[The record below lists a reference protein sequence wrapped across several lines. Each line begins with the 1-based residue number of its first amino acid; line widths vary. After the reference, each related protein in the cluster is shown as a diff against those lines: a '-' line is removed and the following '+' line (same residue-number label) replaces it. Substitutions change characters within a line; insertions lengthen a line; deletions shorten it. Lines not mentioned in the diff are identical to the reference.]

1 MRPLLLSLLPAPLA
15 GCAAPQGPPAVAVA
29 TGQYDRAFDAVRDTL
44 TRYRFEL
51 ERVDARAGVIT
62 TRPKSTGGLA
72 TPWDREQ
79 STLDQAWENLLDEQ
93 RRIVRVTF
101 EPWEPMSGTTPA
113 PPPDRDL
120 RALDQ
125 GMIAHVDVVIE
136 RVQHACRRLEPSS
149 IQLSSVTEDPALRE
163 RGLWPSYNVA
173 FSQDP
178 LLARR
183 LAEAIRAALP
193 ARARE

>member
-1 MRPLLLSLLPAPLA
+1 MPRLPLILLAGLLA
-15 GCAAPQGPPAVAVA
+15 GCSAPKAPPAIAVA
-29 TGQYDRAFDAVRDTL
+29 PGQYAQAFDTARDTL

-79 STLDQAWENLLDEQ
+79 STLEQAWEDLLDEQ
-93 RRIVRVTF
+93 RRIVRITF
-101 EPWEPMSGTTPA
+101 EPAGPASGT
-113 PPPDRDL
+113 PPPPPETDL
-120 RALDQ
+120 REAASPLT
-125 GMIAHVDVVIE
+125 AHVDVVIE
-136 RVQHACRRLEPSS
+136 RVQHAGRRLEPSA

-183 LAEAIRAALP
+183 LAEAIREALH